1 MLKYF
6 YTILISFL
14 YIGVTWAD
22 PDPLAKID
30 RSLIDK
36 FENSSASEY
45 ILLLKDRKVFEG
57 QLPLKTKKE
66 KARFVYSS
74 LIQKSII
81 TQASLISILKK
92 NNIPYQSFY
101 VTNAIKITSGYDM
114 MIYLASRNDVS
125 KVIDNAPIKMLDY
138 TIVKDATSL
147 RNAEPEWGIKM
158 IKADSVWQLG
168 IRGEGVIIAGQD
180 TGYDW
185 ELSPLKK
192 KYRGYKDDTDIDHN
206 FCWHDAIHSNN
217 PNFPETQLNPCGYS
231 TQKPCDD
238 NNHGTHTMGTM
249 VGEDDENSIGVA
261 PDAKWIA
268 CRNMDRGWGQPS
280 TYMECFEWFLAP
292 YDLEGENA
300 DPDKAPH
307 VINNS
312 WFCSVEEGCN
322 PSNFVLMEEIVKNL
336 KASGVVVVVSAG
348 NSGGNGCGSVTGPPA
363 FFESSFSVGASNKE
377 DTIAGFSSRGPVEID
392 SSFRLKPNVCAPGVG
407 VRSVVRGGSFASY
420 NGTSMAGPHVAG
432 LVALIISANPLLAG
446 RVDIIEDIIEST
458 AVAKISEQDCGP
470 FSGSMVPNA
479 VFGYGRVDALAAVK
493 RALDFT
499 SDTDETNIVP
509 ALQIFPNP
517 VEDLLTFISSNG
529 EHSFQSIAVY
539 NMTGQLILK
548 KSISDT
554 HILQTIEVH
563 NLHAGLYV
571 YEVKL
576 GNNTLKGKFVKM

>member
-22 PDPLAKID
+22 PDPLGKVD

-36 FENSSASEY
+36 FKNSSVSEY

-66 KARFVYSS
+66 KARFVYSA
-74 LIQKSII
+74 LLQKSII
-81 TQASLISILKK
+81 TQAPVISVLKQ

-125 KVIDNAPIKMLDY
+125 KVIDNTPVKMLDY
-138 TIVKDATSL
+138 TIGKDAISL
-147 RNAEPEWGIKM
+147 RNAEPEWGLKM

-206 FCWHDAIHSNN
+206 FCWHDAIHSNS
-217 PNFPETQLNPCGYS
+217 PNFPEANLNPCGYD
-231 TQKPCDD
+231 TQMPCDD
-238 NNHGTHTMGTM
+238 DKHGTHTMGTM

-261 PDAKWIA
+261 PEAKWIA

-322 PSNFVLMEEIVKNL
+322 PSNFILMEEIVKNL

-348 NSGGNGCGSVTGPPA
+348 NSGGSGCGSVTGPPA
-363 FFESSFSVGASNKE
+363 FFESSFSVGASNQS

-392 SSFRLKPNVCAPGVG
+392 GSFRLKPNVCAPGVG
-407 VRSVVRGGSFASY
+407 VRSVVKGGGFLPF

-432 LVALIISANPLLAG
+432 LVGLIISANPLLAG

-458 AVAKISEQDCGP
+458 AVTKISEQDCGP

-493 RALDFT
+493 RAIAFT
-499 SDTDETNIVP
+499 SDTEETNNIQD
-509 ALQIFPNP
+509 LQIFPNP

-539 NMTGQLILK
+539 NMTGQMMLK

-554 HILQTIEVH
+554 HILQTIEV
-563 NLHAGLYV
+563 NTLHSGLYM

-576 GNNTLKGKFVKM
+576 GNNTLKGKFIKM